1 MADNVTSSA
10 EGATGNATGGWLSS
24 ATGMVQGGVSK
35 VVNMGTGLLDKFL
48 PPETRANIKSKLTQF
63 MSEKPH
69 LASFLLSQVALSG
82 FPLLLFVIMTITV
95 AILALVIGLLV
106 GLIGAVLFI
115 LGAVGFSLAF
125 LLPTLFLTTAAGV
138 AIWLFGMGAYYIIK
152 WFNEKEVPGI
162 HKPLGE
168 SLQNSTG
175 LSMDSLTGGG
185 AGKTEENGA
194 TGNDAGNDASTDKPR
209 ERKKK
214 SHKEHHSHDKHKSE
228 EADGQGSLPL

>member
-1 MADNVTSSA
+1 MADNVTSTA

-24 ATGMVQGGVSK
+24 ATGMLQGGFSK
-35 VVNMGTGLLDKFL
+35 VVGMGKGLLDKVL
-48 PPETRANIKSKLTQF
+48 PPETRANIMSKVTQF
-63 MSEKPH
+63 MTEKPH

-95 AILALVIGLLV
+95 AILALVVGLLV

-115 LGAVGFSLAF
+115 LGAVGFALAF

-152 WFNEKEVPGI
+152 WFNEKEVPGV
-162 HKPLGE
+162 HKPMGDELK
-168 SLQNSTG
+168 NSTG
-175 LSMDSLTGGG
+175 LSADSLTGTD
-185 AGKTEENGA
+185 AGKAEENGA
-194 TGNDAGNDASTDKPR
+194 SGNDATTEKPK

-228 EADGQGSLPL
+228 EADGEGSLPL